1 MRHAKKDKK
10 FPRRRLGQRRSFF
23 RNLEGQ
29 LIENEKMETT
39 VARAKALRPKLEE
52 LMTLA
57 KKQNLGSLRLLLAKL
72 PKVAAFKIYYE
83 LAKRYENRAGG
94 YLRIIKESKS
104 RKRDGAEMA
113 IIEFI

>member
-10 FPRRRLGQRRSFF
+10 FPRRRLGQRRAFL

-39 VARAKALRPKLEE
+39 VARAKAIRPKVEE

-57 KKQNLGSLRLLLAKL
+57 KKQNIASLRLLLSKL

-83 LAKRYENRAGG
+83 LAKRYENRKGG
-94 YLRIIKESKS
+94 YLRIVKEAKA
-104 RKRDGAEMA
+104 RKRDGSSMA
-113 IIEFI
+113 IIEFV